1 MAFRMSVKDGG
12 MVANIRHAKQT
23 IPNEKVIP
31 AVKEE
36 MEIELK
42 EMKRRTPVDT
52 TENAPHPG
60 QLRDSLRLEG
70 PRLEG
75 GLISAEI
82 TTDVD
87 YAAYVHENPDAHHP
101 IGEWKFIEGPLRESR
116 PYMAQRI
123 AENARKR

>member
-1 MAFRMSVKDGG
+1 MAFKMSVKDGG
-12 MVANIRHAKQT
+12 MAANIRHAKQE
-23 IPNEKVIP
+23 IPDKKIIP
-31 AVKEE
+31 AVREE

-52 TENAPHPG
+52 TPNAPHPG
-60 QLRDSLRLEG
+60 QLRDSLHLEG
-70 PRLEG
+70 PRLEN
-75 GLISAEI
+75 GLIAAEI

-87 YAAYVHENPDAHHP
+87 YAVYVHEDPTAHHP

-116 PYMAQRI
+116 PYMAARI